1 MYSKLLRTITFL
13 ALIFIILI
21 VMFFT
26 KMNIK
31 IIFSIALI
39 IVFLWSFIYVLKV
52 EESIPLKVTSVL
64 MTFIVLP
71 VFLLLYLGILN
82 AFSGMWAGILTL
94 GIVFIFGVLA
104 ILTMIKLDYV
114 ELNWDK

>member
-1 MYSKLLRTITFL
+1 MYSKLLRTLSFL

-21 VMFFT
+21 VIFFT
-26 KMNIK
+26 NINVK
-31 IIFSIALI
+31 IILSIALI

-52 EESIPLKVTSVL
+52 EESMLFKVASIL

-71 VFLLLYLGILN
+71 IFLLLYLDILN
-82 AFSGMWAGILTL
+82 VFSGMWAGILTL

-104 ILTMIKLDYV
+104 IVTMIKLDYV